1 MRVPGDELIR
11 VHIAAESCPT
21 SGSTGVWE
29 LPAQNVVSS
38 ALLSQPPSDY
48 ATPTMAQHPIHLS
61 WKGITPQHHVI
72 LYRGQVWAEFVD
84 SVNNVHEDEDVDV
97 DPSDPAA
104 ATGEPLATVFAV
116 LTADHLTEY
125 LTAQVEAEACSYA
138 AKGLKVPLKVLDVLA
153 YTVEIVTSIVFENGE
168 ARARSEAVAFAFP
181 VSHRFRK
188 VP

>member
-11 VHIAAESCPT
+11 PHIAAESCPS

-38 ALLSQPPSDY
+38 ALLSQPPTDY

-61 WKGITPQHHVI
+61 WRGITPQHLI
-72 LYRGQVWAEFVD
+72 LYHDQVWAEFVD
-84 SVNNVHEDEDVDV
+84 SVNNAHDDEDADV

-104 ATGEPLATVFAV
+104 ATSEPLATVLAV
-116 LTADHLTEY
+116 LTADNLTEY
-125 LTAQVEAEACSYA
+125 LTAQVEAEARSYS
-138 AKGLKVPLKVLDVLA
+138 AKGLKVPLKVFDILA
-153 YTVEIVTSIVFENGE
+153 YTVEIVTGIVFENGE
-168 ARARSEAVAFAFP
+168 ARAQSEAAVFA